1 VSGGGGEGELGGVL
15 SRLNAKQA
23 SLNRR
28 RLKLY
33 IKIFGAPYK
42 GEGLRGKHRE
52 LETSDDSEV
61 C

>member
-1 VSGGGGEGELGGVL
+1 VL

-28 RLKLY
+28 RLKHY

-42 GEGLRGKHRE
+42 GEGLRGKQRE
-52 LETSDDSEV
+52 LVNICIYTYMHTYIHIYI
-61 C
+61 